1 MENYLNSNTIKA
13 LEKLIN
19 YIKESK
25 DYKEYVYTTKE
36 AIRELIKQEKFQD
49 YAWNKLYKSKLFSEI
64 SENKEL
70 TKLINEVRVSQ
81 KKYVRSN
88 FKEEEKKLM
97 DEKLNLLNTNKTYT
111 LYLYYLNNVNNMIEL
126 IKDELNDYFYK
137 VTNIL

>member
-25 DYKEYVYTTKE
+25 DYKEC
-36 AIRELIKQEKFQD
+36 L
-49 YAWNKLYKSKLFSEI
+49 KLKKVI

-81 KKYVRSN
+81 KNMFAQTLKKKKKTNGWKIKSPKY
-88 FKEEEKKLM
+88 K
-97 DEKLNLLNTNKTYT
+97 
-111 LYLYYLNNVNNMIEL
+111 
-126 IKDELNDYFYK
+126 
-137 VTNIL
+137 

>member
-1 MENYLNSNTIKA
+1 MGNYLNSNTIKA
-13 LEKLIN
+13 LEELIN

-25 DYKEYVYTTKE
+25 DYKEC
-36 AIRELIKQEKFQD
+36 L
-49 YAWNKLYKSKLFSEI
+49 KLKKVI

>member
-25 DYKEYVYTTKE
+25 DYKEC
-36 AIRELIKQEKFQD
+36 L
-49 YAWNKLYKSKLFSEI
+49 KLKKVI

-97 DEKLNLLNTNKTYT
+97 DEKLNFLNTNKTYT